1 LTARAGFLRDRN
13 LFFEEHPI
21 ALMPISGALPF
32 ADQADTE
39 GFERFG
45 QIIEAQPTQLGLLL
59 MGLPDLPV
67 ATGFVGKC
75 PLGVQLVAG
84 RPPRG
89 PAAGGWRGDR
99 RCHAGHRA
107 GLALKRPPRALGDD
121 AWIGLR
127 KDGPTLDK
135 AGARRRHQRATGAP
149 GSCSVPP
156 LMRSVPLWVN

>member
-84 RPPRG
+84 RPPARTSC
-89 PAAGGWRGDR
+89 WR
-99 RCHAGHRA
+99 
-107 GLALKRPPRALGDD
+107 LAR
-121 AWIGLR
+121 
-127 KDGPTLDK
+127 
-135 AGARRRHQRATGAP
+135 
-149 GSCSVPP
+149 
-156 LMRSVPLWVN
+156 